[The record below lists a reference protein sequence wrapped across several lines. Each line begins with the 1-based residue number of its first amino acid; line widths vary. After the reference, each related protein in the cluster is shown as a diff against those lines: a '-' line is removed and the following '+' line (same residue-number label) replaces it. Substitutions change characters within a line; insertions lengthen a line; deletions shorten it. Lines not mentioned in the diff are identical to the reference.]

1 MNEYMSVEQKPVH
14 CIKPSVEY
22 IPYRSYSDDD
32 IKHQS
37 FNVSHISKCAR
48 VCYGKEN
55 RESNL
60 IKDLKTFQSL
70 IHNEHLSMLRH
81 DSFYYAIDISAYH
94 PENMMHIVN
103 VFFDNNPFVSY
114 GFADKESILAD
125 RNILLVSTNGQ
136 FIYEKGKE
144 INRLLNHYGF
154 PPLSVFRVTLDDFKR
169 YTDSENLIRH
179 TVAIT
184 TNIGVTR
191 ELNRVS
197 PNNIAES
204 STRYI
209 IQSNKDVVGTICLN
223 KTIRTSIYP
232 DDPDWFDYE
241 KAKIAS
247 QDCLLCL
254 SSNNHRPFPV
264 GGGETNLYYDALIG
278 YRDALIT
285 YNKLVDKRVPLDIAR
300 NNLPLTTASKVVY
313 TYTLAEWKHII
324 DIRYHGTTGKPHPDT
339 KEVAGMIRNLF
350 IDMNIDID
358 KR

>member
-1 MNEYMSVEQKPVH
+1 MSNYINIEEEQPIR
-14 CIKPSVEY
+14 CLKPSIKYLYYYDV
-22 IPYRSYSDDD
+22 DDV
-32 IKHQS
+32 KYQS
-37 FNVSHISKCAR
+37 FNVAHISKCAR

-55 RESNL
+55 TPPN
-60 IKDLKTFQSL
+60 IKRDIKTFQSL
-70 IHNEHLSMLRH
+70 VYNEHLSMLRH
-81 DSFYYAIDISAYH
+81 DSFYFIINVANYH
-94 PENMMHIVN
+94 PENMMRVVN
-103 VFFDNNPFVSY
+103 IFFDNNPFVSY
-114 GFADKESILAD
+114 KFTKKD
-125 RNILLVSTNGQ
+125 ILLVSTNGQ

-144 INRLLNHYGF
+144 IDRLMNYYGF
-154 PPLSVFRVTLDDFKR
+154 PPLTIFRVKLEDFKE
-169 YTDSENLIRH
+169 YADAEDLIRH
-179 TVAIT
+179 TIVVN

-209 IQSNKDVVGTICLN
+209 IQSKEGLIGTICPS
-223 KTIRTSIYP
+223 KEIRTSIYP

-254 SSNNHRPFPV
+254 SSNNHKPFPV
-264 GGGETNLYYDALIG
+264 GETNIYYDALIG
-278 YRDALIT
+278 YRDSFIAYKKLI
-285 YNKLVDKRVPLDIAR
+285 DKRVPLDIAR
-300 NNLPLTTASKVVY
+300 NNLPLVTAAKAVY

>member
-1 MNEYMSVEQKPVH
+1 MSNYINIEEEQPIR
-14 CIKPSVEY
+14 CIRPSIKYLDYYDV
-22 IPYRSYSDDD
+22 DDV
-32 IKHQS
+32 KHRS
-37 FNVSHISKCAR
+37 FNVVHISKCAR

-55 RESNL
+55 KPVD
-60 IKDLKTFQSL
+60 IKRDIKTFQGL
-70 IHNEHLSMLRH
+70 VHNEHLSMLRH
-81 DSFYYAIDISAYH
+81 DSFYFVINVANYH
-94 PENMMHIVN
+94 PENMMRVVN
-103 VFFDNNPFVSY
+103 AFFDNNPFVSY
-114 GFADKESILAD
+114 KFTNKD
-125 RNILLVSTNGQ
+125 ILLVSTNGQ

-144 INRLLNHYGF
+144 IDCLMNYYGF
-154 PPLSVFRVTLDDFKR
+154 PPLTIFRVKLEDFKK
-169 YTDSENLIRH
+169 YADAEDLIRH
-179 TVAIT
+179 TIVVN

-209 IQSNKDVVGTICLN
+209 IQSKEGLIGTICPS
-223 KTIRTSIYP
+223 KEIRTSIYP
-232 DDPDWFDYE
+232 DDPDWFEYE
-241 KAKIAS
+241 KGEVAS

-254 SSNNHRPFPV
+254 SSNNHKPFPV
-264 GGGETNLYYDALIG
+264 GDTNIYYDALIG
-278 YRDALIT
+278 YRDSFIAYKKLI
-285 YNKLVDKRVPLDIAR
+285 DKRVPLDIAR
-300 NNLPLTTASKVVY
+300 NNLPLVTAAKAVY

>member
-1 MNEYMSVEQKPVH
+1 MSNYINIEEEQPIR
-14 CIKPSVEY
+14 CIRPSIKYLDYYDV
-22 IPYRSYSDDD
+22 DD
-32 IKHQS
+32 IKHRS

-55 RESNL
+55 TPPNIERD
-60 IKDLKTFQSL
+60 IKTFQGL
-70 IHNEHLSMLRH
+70 VRNKHLSMLRH
-81 DSFYYAIDISAYH
+81 DSFYFVIDISKYA
-94 PENMMHIVN
+94 PENIMRVIN
-103 VFFDNNPFVSY
+103 VFFDNNPFVAYKFSNRY
-114 GFADKESILAD
+114 
-125 RNILLVSTNGQ
+125 NLLISTNGQ
-136 FIYEKGKE
+136 FIYEKGRE
-144 INRLLNHYGF
+144 IDHLMNYYGF
-154 PPLSVFRVTLDDFKR
+154 PPLTIFRVKLEDFKE
-169 YTDSENLIRH
+169 YADAEDLIRH
-179 TVAIT
+179 TIVVN

-209 IQSNKDVVGTICLN
+209 IQSKEGLVGTICPS
-223 KTIRTSIYP
+223 KEIRTSIYP
-232 DDPDWFDYE
+232 DDPDWFEYE
-241 KAKIAS
+241 KGEVAS

-254 SSNNHRPFPV
+254 SSNNHKPFPV
-264 GGGETNLYYDALIG
+264 GDTNIYYDALIG
-278 YRDALIT
+278 YRDAFVAYKKLI
-285 YNKLVDKRVPLDIAR
+285 DKRVPLDIAR
-300 NNLPLTTASKVVY
+300 NNLPLVTAAKAVY

>member
-1 MNEYMSVEQKPVH
+1 MSNYINIEEEQPIR
-14 CIKPSVEY
+14 CTRSSVKY
-22 IPYRSYSDDD
+22 LDYYDVDDV
-32 IKHQS
+32 KHQS
-37 FNVSHISKCAR
+37 FNVVHISKCAR
-48 VCYGKEN
+48 VCYGKEDRN
-55 RESNL
+55 TN
-60 IKDLKTFQSL
+60 IDQDIKTFQSL

-81 DSFYYAIDISAYH
+81 DSFYFVINVANYH
-94 PENMMHIVN
+94 PENMMRVVN

-114 GFADKESILAD
+114 KFTNKD
-125 RNILLVSTNGQ
+125 ILLVSTNGQ

-144 INRLLNHYGF
+144 IDRLMNYYGF
-154 PPLSVFRVTLDDFKR
+154 PPLTIFRVKLEDFKE
-169 YTDSENLIRH
+169 YEDAEDLIRH
-179 TVAIT
+179 TIVVN

-209 IQSNKDVVGTICLN
+209 IQSKEGLVGTICPS
-223 KTIRTSIYP
+223 KEIRTSIYP
-232 DDPDWFDYE
+232 DDPDWFEYE
-241 KAKIAS
+241 KGEVAS

-254 SSNNHRPFPV
+254 SSNNHKPFPV
-264 GGGETNLYYDALIG
+264 GDTNIYYDALIG
-278 YRDALIT
+278 YRDSFIAYKKLI
-285 YNKLVDKRVPLDIAR
+285 DKRVPLDIAR
-300 NNLPLTTASKVVY
+300 NNLPLVTAAKAVY

>member
-1 MNEYMSVEQKPVH
+1 MSNYINIEEEPIR
-14 CIKPSVEY
+14 CLKPSIKYLYYYDV
-22 IPYRSYSDDD
+22 DDV
-32 IKHQS
+32 KYQS
-37 FNVSHISKCAR
+37 FNVAHISKCAR

-55 RESNL
+55 TPPN
-60 IKDLKTFQSL
+60 IKRDIKTFQSL
-70 IHNEHLSMLRH
+70 VHNEHLSMLRH
-81 DSFYYAIDISAYH
+81 DSFYFVINVANYH
-94 PENMMHIVN
+94 PENMMRVVN
-103 VFFDNNPFVSY
+103 IFFDNNPFVSY
-114 GFADKESILAD
+114 KFTNKD
-125 RNILLVSTNGQ
+125 ILLVSTNGQ

-144 INRLLNHYGF
+144 IDRLMKHYGF
-154 PPLSVFRVTLDDFKR
+154 PPLTIFRVKLEDFKE
-169 YTDSENLIRH
+169 YKDAKDLIRH
-179 TVAIT
+179 TIVVN

-209 IQSNKDVVGTICLN
+209 IQSKEGLIGTICPS
-223 KTIRTSIYP
+223 KEIRTSIYP

-254 SSNNHRPFPV
+254 SSNNHKPFPV
-264 GGGETNLYYDALIG
+264 GETNIYYDALIG
-278 YRDALIT
+278 YRDSFIAYKKLI
-285 YNKLVDKRVPLDIAR
+285 DKRVPLDIAR
-300 NNLPLTTASKVVY
+300 NNLPLVTAAKAVY